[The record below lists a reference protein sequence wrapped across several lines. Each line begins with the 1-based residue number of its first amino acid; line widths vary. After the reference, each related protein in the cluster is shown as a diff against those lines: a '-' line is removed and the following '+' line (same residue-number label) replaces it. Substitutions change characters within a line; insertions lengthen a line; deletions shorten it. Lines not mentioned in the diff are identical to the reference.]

1 MQVLT
6 GRRDSRLNTVK
17 QKCMQINSSI
27 KVHVAQLD
35 IRDSKRVDEVI
46 TALPLDFK
54 AIDVLVN
61 NAGLAIGV
69 DEVADV
75 TNEAIDRVIDTNVKG
90 LLYVTRAVLKGMKE
104 RGHGHIINIGSIAGN
119 AYPNGSVYCASKYA
133 VHAISQ
139 SLRAETIS
147 VPIKVTEI
155 NPGKVETEFSKVR
168 FGGDEVRAAKVYEG
182 IEAMTGDDVA
192 EAVVFAASRHKRCVI
207 SDIVMLATGQVSAT
221 VVHRKL

>member
-1 MQVLT
+1 
-6 GRRDSRLNTVK
+6 
-17 QKCMQINSSI
+17 MQINSSI

-46 TALPLDFK
+46 AALPLDFK

-119 AYPNGSVYCASKYA
+119 VYCASKYA

-207 SDIVMLATGQVSAT
+207 SDVVMLATGQVSAT